1 MKKVI
6 PMILGLAI
14 TCSIP
19 GVHTV
24 YADEEDKPSSDL
36 RILFTNDLH
45 DRILSSSTVQSD
57 NTVIRTGGYA
67 YLAKAIEDNRND
79 NTIVLDGGDFSTGG
93 VFNELFE
100 DEAPDLTLM
109 GKMGYDAVSLGDAE
123 FDYGTTSLAEMLNS
137 AEYAPDVIASN
148 IEYGDDSGSE
158 KLEKA
163 MNRRGKTTKIIDK
176 NGIKVGIFSVITDD
190 TAKEISD
197 LGDVSFTRARRAA
210 RNAVKDLQDEGADYI
225 IGLVHG
231 GNIEETDDS
240 AVEDIA
246 SSVDGIDLIISGH
259 NHTAFKKAETV
270 NDTSIVSSG
279 CYGENLGVVDVDYDS
294 KNIDYHLV
302 KIDTDGEKDQSID
315 DAISEYQKKVQ
326 EDLFSPYDIQMT
338 DTVAQSS
345 FNFDPIS
352 KNYTGL
358 TGNNTGD
365 LVADAFA
372 NAYSDWYENWYTE
385 WSRNRAQRLEAAIEK
400 EQKKQSE
407 KAEAQASSA
416 PEETEESD
424 ATPEPSEAPEI
435 TAIRNER
442 PGIRETAVGIAV
454 KGMINDTFYEGDI
467 NASDVYNV
475 VGNGVG
481 TDGSN
486 GTSLVLLFLKGS
498 DLRELAEYDATV
510 GKTDDPADQM
520 FFSGMKYDYSDYR
533 MDYNHVEEVYVKAVS
548 DYYIP
553 VDNDAY
559 YPVITNLEVAER
571 LKRLNDITNGKL
583 SVTFYD
589 ENQKEIT
596 DPDKAVLKTEDGY
609 EVKEYTALISY
620 MHDFERNDEDIPS
633 VPATYSKARV
643 VKNIDRDFSLITFF
657 KNTSSYALH
666 RYILILVII
675 AAVIAA
681 WKLGFYS
688 IRRKK

>member
-6 PMILGLAI
+6 PMILGLAL

-24 YADEEDKPSSDL
+24 YADEEDNTSSDL

-45 DRILSSSTVQSD
+45 DRILPSSTVQSD

-67 YLAKAIEDNRND
+67 YLAKAIEDNRTD
-79 NTIVLDGGDFSTGG
+79 NTIVIDGGDFSTGG

-109 GKMGYDAVSLGDAE
+109 GKMGYDAVALGDAE
-123 FDYGTTSLAEMLNS
+123 FDYGTSSLAEMLNS
-137 AEYAPDVIASN
+137 ADYAPDVIASN
-148 IEYGDDSGSE
+148 IEYGDDSGSQ
-158 KLEKA
+158 KLQKA

-190 TAKEISD
+190 TAREISNT
-197 LGDVSFTRARRAA
+197 GDVSFTRARRAA
-210 RNAVKDLQDEGADYI
+210 RSAVRDLQDAGADYI

-231 GNIEETDDS
+231 GNIQETDES
-240 AVEDIA
+240 AAEDIA
-246 SSVDGIDLIISGH
+246 SEVDGIDLIINGH
-259 NHTAFKKAETV
+259 NHNASKKAETV

-302 KIDTDGEKDQSID
+302 EIKTDGEKDQNID
-315 DAISEYQKKVQ
+315 DSITEYQKKVQ
-326 EDLFSPYDIQMT
+326 EDLFTPYDIQMT
-338 DTVAQSS
+338 DTVAESS

-352 KNYTGL
+352 RNYTGL

-372 NAYSDWYENWYTE
+372 NAYSDWYENWYSE
-385 WSRNRAQRLEAAIEK
+385 WSKDRAERLEAAIEK

-416 PEETEESD
+416 PEETAEAS

-435 TAIRNER
+435 TAIRNET
-442 PGIRETAVGIAV
+442 PDIRETAVGIAV
-454 KGMINDTFYEGDI
+454 KGMVNDTFYEGDI

-498 DLRELAEYDATV
+498 DLRKLAEYDATV

-533 MDYNHVEEVYVKAVS
+533 MDYNHVEEVYVNAVS
-548 DYYIP
+548 NYYVP

-571 LKRLNDITNGKL
+571 LKNLSDLTNGKL

-589 ENQKEIT
+589 EDKKEIT

-620 MHDFERNDEDIPS
+620 MHDFERNDKDIPA
-633 VPATYSKARV
+633 VPETYSTARV
-643 VKNIDRDFSLITFF
+643 VKNIDRNFSLITFF
-657 KNTSSYALH
+657 KNTSAYAWH
-666 RYILILVII
+666 RYVLFIAVVMII
-675 AAVIAA
+675 IVL
-681 WKLGFYS
+681 WKLGFYR